1 MVHPSLYL
9 SIGTN
14 IHHLPEEL
22 SEDPIFCT
30 HHSPSSDRQHWL
42 TCAVT
47 YSINIH
53 SMPKQREIVSG
64 ICFKI
69 GGHIIESILQEKKKG
84 LVSRLINTD
93 SLTPVAMCYN
103 KRLQVKGWAVHFT
116 IHSSRR
122 SHKMTHLIPT
132 GTTEPY
138 GECYYFTCT
147 SCCSMHHIRTEQ

>member
-1 MVHPSLYL
+1 M
-9 SIGTN
+9 
-14 IHHLPEEL
+14 
-22 SEDPIFCT
+22 
-30 HHSPSSDRQHWL
+30 
-42 TCAVT
+42 
-47 YSINIH
+47 
-53 SMPKQREIVSG
+53 
-64 ICFKI
+64 
-69 GGHIIESILQEKKKG
+69 
-84 LVSRLINTD
+84 SRLINTD

-147 SCCSMHHIRTEQ
+147 SCCSMHHIRTEQWKQFVQNFFLLNFSSHNNDLKQKLKLNNIHEGYTKVQQWHQKKIYSQPMTFFQNHLTGLQEQLKHEWQWFKRAIQFSASHSSD